1 MVEIVDG
8 DKKLKHSLKEYDR
21 LINKAKS
28 VSDMALIHF
37 LV

>member
-21 LINKAKS
+21 LIKTFIKR
-28 VSDMALIHF
+28 I
-37 LV
+37 